1 MTKPV
6 IVCVDDERF
15 VLISLRDQLIHHLGK
30 DYDIELAESGDE
42 ALEIFEE
49 LAAEGIEIPL
59 IISDQIMPGM
69 KGDEL
74 LRQIHEQFPKTL
86 KILLTGQ
93 ADAEAVGNAVN
104 YAKLYRYIAK
114 PWSETDLC
122 LTAREAIR
130 SYFQEQQLA
139 RQNQALQKI
148 NNELEQLNT
157 SLEQKVNE
165 RTAELAKTEAEL
177 RGIFGAMTELIL
189 VFDAQG
195 KYLKIASNN
204 PALLYQPEETLLG
217 KTLHEVFELK
227 QADTFLNYIQQ
238 SLKTQQPVKF
248 EYSLMIGE
256 QNLWFSATISPIS
269 IDAVVW
275 VARDMTERKLLEEKI
290 RTSEEKIRAIFEA
303 MTDIVL
309 VIDQQGEIEV
319 APTKPSCFYAPDTDP
334 INPTIEQFY
343 EEGRSKIWLEIIQQ
357 VLNTQQ
363 TLNFDYSLHI
373 GETEIWFSASIS
385 PMPNNSVIWVARD
398 ISDRKQTETALL
410 QSEEKFAGAFR
421 SSPSAITLTRL
432 RDGSHIEVNDSFC
445 DFTGY
450 TREEIIGRTAVDL
463 NLWVHLEQRNKLFQI
478 IQKQSTIC
486 NYEFD
491 FRTKSGII
499 KTALLSAEHITLDA
513 EPCLIAVSQDISEKK
528 KEKIALHEA
537 KEAAEA
543 ANRAKST
550 FLANMSHELRSPL
563 NTILG
568 FSQLMTRSQSLNPE
582 QQENVGIIS
591 RSGEHLLSLINNVLD
606 LSKIEAGRV
615 TLNESNFD
623 LYRLLDDLEDMFQVK
638 ADDQELQLSF
648 NRAKNVP
655 QHIRTDQVK
664 LRQVLI
670 NLINNAL
677 KFTKEGGVSV
687 RVREAVGRGEEDK
700 DEQEEQAEF
709 SNDSPN
715 FISALTPTSN
725 FLIFEVEDTGVGIA
739 THELESIFE
748 AFVQTQVGIDS
759 QEGTGLGLPIARKF
773 VQLMQGELTVSSE
786 VGRGTIFKFE
796 VAITKVEST
805 SFEDQQA
812 TRRVIALAPNQP
824 RYRILIVD
832 DKWSNRQLLIRLLNP
847 LGFELQEASNGE
859 EAIALWE
866 TFNPHLI
873 WMDMRM
879 PVMDGYEATKYIKS
893 QLKGQAT
900 AVIALTAS
908 TLEEERAVILSSG
921 CDDFVRKPFREQLIF
936 DKMAEYLGASFI
948 YEDLTSRSSDSPK
961 TASSLQSSL
970 SILPPEW
977 IDELYQAADLIDNE
991 QILQLLEQISSE
1003 HDFFKQ
1009 TLREWVNCFR
1019 CDKIIDLIESTP
1031 NR

>member
-42 ALEIFEE
+42 ALEIFAE
-49 LAAEGIEIPL
+49 LAGENIEIPL

-74 LRQIHEQFPKTL
+74 LKHIHEQSPKTL

-114 PWSETDLC
+114 PWSATDLC
-122 LTAREAIR
+122 LTATEAIR
-130 SYFQEQQLA
+130 SYFQDKQLA
-139 RQNQALQKI
+139 QQNETLQII
-148 NNELEQLNT
+148 NNELEQLNL
-157 SLEQKVNE
+157 SLEQKVTE

-177 RGIFGAMTELIL
+177 RGIFDAMTELIL

-195 KYLKIASNN
+195 RYLKIASNK
-204 PALLYQPEETLLG
+204 PGLLYQPYEFLLG
-217 KTLHEVFELK
+217 KSLHEVFESK
-227 QADTFLNYIQQ
+227 QANTFLSYIQQ
-238 SLKTQQPVKF
+238 SLKTQQLIEF
-248 EYSLMIGE
+248 EYSLMIGGQE
-256 QNLWFSATISPIS
+256 LWFAANISPIS
-269 IDAVVW
+269 TDAVIW
-275 VARDMTERKLLEEKI
+275 VVRDMTERKLLEEKI
-290 RTSEEKIRAIFEA
+290 RTSEAKIRAIFEA

-319 APTKPSCFYAPDTDP
+319 APTKPICLYAPGVDP
-334 INPTIEQFY
+334 ISPTIEQFY
-343 EEGRSKIWLEIIQQ
+343 EEEKSEVWLGIIRQ
-357 VLNTQQ
+357 VLDTQQ
-363 TLNFDYSLHI
+363 TINFDYSLYI
-373 GETEIWFSASIS
+373 NETEIWFSASIS

-398 ISDRKQTETALL
+398 ISARKQTETALL

-432 RDGSHIEVNDSFC
+432 HDGSHIEVNDSFC

-450 TREEIIGRTAVDL
+450 TREEIIDHTAVDL
-463 NLWVHLEQRNKLFQI
+463 NLWVHLKQRNELFQI
-478 IQKQSTIC
+478 IQNQGTIR

-499 KTALLSAEHITLDA
+499 KTALLSAECIILDA
-513 EPCLIAVSQDISEKK
+513 EPCLIAVSQDISDRKLVE
-528 KEKIALHEA
+528 IALQQA

-582 QQENVGIIS
+582 QQENVSIIS

-623 LYRLLDDLEDMFQVK
+623 LYRLLDDLEDMFQAK
-638 ADDQELQLSF
+638 ADEQGLQLIF
-648 NRAKNVP
+648 DRADHVP
-655 QHIRTDQVK
+655 QHIRTDPVK

-677 KFTKEGGVSV
+677 KFTTEGGVSV
-687 RVREAVGRGEEDK
+687 RVRKGVK
-700 DEQEEQAEF
+700 
-709 SNDSPN
+709 
-715 FISALTPTSN
+715 N
-725 FLIFEVEDTGVGIA
+725 FLCFEVEDTGAGIA
-739 THELESIFE
+739 NDELESIFE
-748 AFVQTQVGIDS
+748 AFVQTQVGINS

-773 VQLMQGELTVSSE
+773 VQLMQGEIAVISE

-796 VAITKVEST
+796 IAITTVEAT
-805 SFEDQQA
+805 SFEERA
-812 TRRVIALAPNQP
+812 LTRRIIALAPNQP

-832 DKWSNRQLLIRLLNP
+832 DKWSNRQLLIRLLNT
-847 LGFELQEASNGE
+847 LGFELKEASNGK

-866 TFNPHLI
+866 TFDPHLV

-879 PVMDGYEATKYIKS
+879 PIMDGYEATKYIKS

-900 AVIALTAS
+900 VVIALTAS

-936 DKMAEYLGASFI
+936 DKMAEYLGASYI
-948 YEDLTSRSSDSPK
+948 YEDLTSLPSDDPKPNLSLSDS
-961 TASSLQSSL
+961 L
-970 SILPPEW
+970 SMLPPELVN
-977 IDELYQAADLIDNE
+977 ELYQAANLIDNE
-991 QILQLLEQISSE
+991 QILQLLEQIPPA

-1009 TLREWVNCFR
+1009 TLMDWVNCFR
-1019 CDKIIDLIESTP
+1019 CDKILDLIESRK
-1031 NR
+1031 NA